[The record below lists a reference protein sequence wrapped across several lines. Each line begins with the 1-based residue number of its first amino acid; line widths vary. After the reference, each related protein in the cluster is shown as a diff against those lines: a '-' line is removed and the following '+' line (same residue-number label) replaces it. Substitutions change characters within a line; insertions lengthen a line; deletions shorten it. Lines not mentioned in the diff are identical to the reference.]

1 MLTSLKTKIIWAVL
15 GLFTIGIILMVFL
28 VDSQV
33 KKQSLDRVVDSSKSL
48 SEQTAFTVDNYMDQY
63 SKGLEALA
71 KSQELTEFTGPT
83 GSTITEQ
90 ELVEKLEETI
100 DIYSDAIFVYYGM
113 ADKYTAIF
121 PLDDMTGYDPTSR
134 DWYITAAETPGTVH
148 WSTPYP
154 DIDTGE
160 FIITGSY
167 AIEKDGQLLGVLAID
182 LELSAMTTLLTSM
195 EIPFGGEPVLLDEEG
210 TAISHPTR
218 SGENIMSL
226 AHISKMYDAETA
238 VLHFKDE
245 DKTDKVNIYSTIP
258 SFGWKIGTIY
268 EQSELMS
275 MAKKLRNS
283 IIIITFIVL
292 IVVAA
297 LLYVII
303 SRLIKP
309 ISHLRGYM
317 DEVSNGNLTVQSSI
331 QSKDEIGELSDNF
344 NVMISNMHSII
355 KVVNESASQVRE
367 NSETLSAV
375 AEETNAASGE
385 VAHAMSEIAQGASSS
400 AEDAENVMDSTDEL
414 GRQIVDI
421 TKRAVTMSEI
431 AVQSEQMNA
440 SGQTQMA
447 DLQKTF
453 QLSGTNLRTM
463 NDRISTLGEKVK
475 AIGDVMN
482 KITEISAQTNLLAL
496 NASIEAARAG
506 EHGKGFAVVADE
518 VRKLAEQSSNSTEQV
533 IMTVS
538 ELQEESKLVTEQM
551 EDTIATFREQGTVVN
566 ETETTFRQSFDMMQ
580 SMKEAIDAISE
591 EIHEVSRHKDA
602 VSMTIQTMAA
612 TSQQTAAAS
621 EEVSASTEDQLR
633 AIQSVTEAAETLTEL
648 SEELSLA
655 IKQFQI

>member
-1 MLTSLKTKIIWAVL
+1 MITSLKTKIVWAAL
-15 GLFTIGIILMVFL
+15 ALFTIGIVLMVFL

-33 KKQSLDRVVDSSKSL
+33 KKQSLERVVDSSNSL
-48 SEQTAFTVDNYMDQY
+48 SEQTAFTVENYMAQY

-71 KSQELTEFTGPT
+71 TSKELTEFTGPS
-83 GSTITEQ
+83 GSTITEP
-90 ELVEKLEETI
+90 ELVQKLEETI

-134 DWYITAAETPGTVH
+134 DWYITAAKTPGTVH

-154 DIDTGE
+154 DVETGD
-160 FIITGSY
+160 FVITGSY
-167 AIEKDGQLLGVLAID
+167 AIEKNGELLGVLAID

-195 EIPFGGEPVLLDEEG
+195 DIPYNGEPILLDQEG

-218 SGENIMSL
+218 SGENIMKS
-226 AHISKMYDAETA
+226 AYISKMYDAESD
-238 VLHFKDE
+238 VIHFKDE
-245 DKTDKVNIYSTIP
+245 DKSEKVNIYSTIP
-258 SFGWKIGTIY
+258 EFGWKVGTIY
-268 EQSELMS
+268 EQNELMG

-283 IIIITFIVL
+283 IIIISLIIL
-292 IVVAA
+292 IVVATS
-297 LLYVII
+297 LYFII

-309 ISHLRGYM
+309 ISRLRGSI
-317 DEVSNGNLTVQSSI
+317 DEVSKGNLTVQSSI
-331 QSKDEIGELSDNF
+331 QSKDEIGQLSDNF
-344 NVMISNMHSII
+344 NVMITNMHSII
-355 KVVNESASQVRE
+355 KVVNESASQVRA

-375 AEETNAASGE
+375 AEETNAASSE
-385 VAHAMSEIAQGASSS
+385 VAHAMNEIAQGASSS
-400 AEDAENVMDSTDEL
+400 AVDAENVMDTADEL
-414 GRQIVDI
+414 GRQIVGI

-431 AVQSEQMNA
+431 AEQSEQMNS

-453 QLSGTNLRTM
+453 QLSGTNLRSM
-463 NDRISTLGEKVK
+463 NDQISTLGEKVQ

-518 VRKLAEQSSNSTEQV
+518 VRKLAEQSSNATDQV
-533 IMTVS
+533 QLTVS

-566 ETETTFRQSFDMMQ
+566 ETETTFRQSFDIMQ
-580 SMKEAIDAISE
+580 TMKGSIDAISE
-591 EIHEVSRHKDA
+591 EIHEVSRHKDT

-621 EEVSASTEDQLR
+621 EEVSASTDDQLR
-633 AIQSVTEAAETLTEL
+633 AIQSVTDAAETLTEL